1 MSKLGYPTELRAFLK
16 SCGTSTQ
23 SVDPDAYSKPM
34 RARVDDVLKTISNLM
49 DKTDAKTSTDAQGS
63 SHS

>member
-1 MSKLGYPTELRAFLK
+1 MSKLGYPTELRAFVK

-23 SVDPDAYSKPM
+23 SVD
-34 RARVDDVLKTISNLM
+34 DVLKTIANLM
-49 DKTDAKTSTDAQGS
+49 DKTDTKTSTDAQGS

>member
-16 SCGTSTQ
+16 SCGTTTQ
-23 SVDPDAYSKPM
+23 SVDPDVYNKPM
-34 RARVDDVLKTISNLM
+34 CARVDDVLKTISNLM